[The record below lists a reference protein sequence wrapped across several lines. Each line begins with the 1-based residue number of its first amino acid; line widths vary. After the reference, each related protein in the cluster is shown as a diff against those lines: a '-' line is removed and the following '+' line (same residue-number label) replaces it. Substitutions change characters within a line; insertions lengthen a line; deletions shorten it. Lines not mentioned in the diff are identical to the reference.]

1 MNEMQMLKIVERYSR
16 KSEAVEGQVKIT
28 RVPDYKTVY
37 VEQIGENG
45 RSIVLTEYEVDGKTY
60 WAGYSSLSD
69 TVFVS
74 QTGRN

>member
-1 MNEMQMLKIVERYSR
+1 MNEMQMVKIVEQFSR
-16 KSEAVEGQVKIT
+16 KSVLVEGQVKIT

-37 VEQIGENG
+37 VEQFGGAG
-45 RSIVLTEYEVDGKTY
+45 RSIILTEYKVDGKTY

-74 QTGRN
+74 QTSRD